1 MCECAPPLFV
11 LPLKSGR
18 SLIEFMVAIALPGFG
33 MFSLMGLQGYSVT
46 ASKNAANRGIA
57 TMLAAFM
64 GVKDVDQYTYLWWRK
79 RPEREQAVSVDVAA
93 AALAMIGAKRHG

>member
-1 MCECAPPLFV
+1 MRLAEHVAGTVDVDGMLDDMTPKQFAEWCAKDLVEPIGHAGTHDV
-11 LPLKSGR
+11 L
-18 SLIEFMVAIALPGFG
+18 A
-33 MFSLMGLQGYSVT
+33 Q
-46 ASKNAANRGIA
+46 IA

-79 RPEREQAVSVDVAA
+79 RPEREQAVSVDIAA